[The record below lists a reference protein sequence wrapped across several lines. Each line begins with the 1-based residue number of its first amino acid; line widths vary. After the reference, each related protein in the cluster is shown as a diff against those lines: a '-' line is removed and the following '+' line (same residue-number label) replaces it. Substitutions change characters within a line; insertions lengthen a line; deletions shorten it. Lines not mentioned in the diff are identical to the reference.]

1 MELSRRGFLKK
12 TGAAAALLVSL
23 PGISAC
29 SGLKREDLGRLDD
42 QDKISARLGKEEIEI
57 LYLAS
62 LAPSSHNTQPWLV
75 RIVEPRHW
83 IIGLDLDRRL
93 PAVDPENRELLLSL
107 GAFLENLI
115 LAARV
120 FGYRADI
127 SLLAKTPQDQE
138 VIDVRLRKERAQAYP
153 LERIRKRRTVRNG
166 FLNEPLK
173 AEDLKFITGHD
184 DRACGLMPAV
194 SGGFPRHAFFFPNDT
209 PQTRFLREGTIAAN
223 RSQAFREAAQK
234 ELADWI
240 RWSGKEGRKYRNG
253 LTPESME
260 ITGLAGLYVRT
271 FFDHQSVMEK
281 SFRDRTLDTVAAQV
295 KAGAG
300 WLVVTSPDSALSTLI
315 AYGMVFENI
324 LLRTRERGIAVHPMT
339 QMLEEEAWKKQAARE
354 LGLPGQVQWILRLGY
369 LKTYPDPVSL
379 RRPVFWFVKSA

>member
-1 MELSRRGFLKK
+1 MELSRRGFLKT
-12 TGAAAALLVSL
+12 TGAAAMLLGGL

-42 QDKISARLGKEEIEI
+42 QDKISTRLGKEEIEI

-62 LAPSSHNTQPWLV
+62 LAPSSHNTQPWVV
-75 RIVEPRHW
+75 RIVEPQHW
-83 IIGLDLDRRL
+83 IIGSDKDRRL

-107 GAFLENLI
+107 GAFLENLV
-115 LAARV
+115 LAAGTFGFRV
-120 FGYRADI
+120 DI
-127 SLLAKTPQDQE
+127 SLLARTPQYQE
-138 VIDVRLRKERAQAYP
+138 VIDLRLPKDRIQSYP
-153 LERIRKRRTVRNG
+153 LERIRKRRTVRSG
-166 FLNEPLK
+166 YLNEPLK
-173 AEDLKFITGHD
+173 PEDLKFITGHD
-184 DRACGLMPAV
+184 DRACALMPSA
-194 SGGFPRHAFFFPNDT
+194 SGGFPRHAFFFPYDT
-209 PQTRFLREGTIAAN
+209 PQARFLSAGTIEAN
-223 RSQAFREAAQK
+223 RSQVSREAPQA

-240 RWSGKEGRKYRNG
+240 RWSGKEGRRHRDG

-260 ITGLAGLYVRT
+260 ITGMAGLYVRT
-271 FFDHQSVMEK
+271 FFDRQSILGK
-281 SFRDRTLDTVAAQV
+281 SFRDKTVDTVAAQV

-315 AYGMVFENI
+315 TYGMVFENI
-324 LLRTRERGIAVHPMT
+324 LLRTRERGIAFHPMT

-379 RRPVFWFVKSA
+379 RRPVSWFLKSA